1 MGHRRGEPLSTA
13 TPKNYE
19 RDMITWPL
27 QPLELVRISACVA
40 PVAVG
45 CLAAGVL
52 ALRRGMLAAERLW
65 SSLAVAAVTLIGV
78 CLLASLLL
86 WAMTVL

>member
-1 MGHRRGEPLSTA
+1 MA
-13 TPKNYE
+13 TPKNCE

-27 QPLELVRISACVA
+27 QPMELVRISACVA

-45 CLAAGVL
+45 CYTAGALAM
-52 ALRRGMLAAERLW
+52 RRGMLAAERLW
-65 SSLAVAAVTLIGV
+65 SSLAVVGVTLVGV